1 MKKIK
6 YFLSFIRVKTIVSLI
21 LILTA
26 GGMIITISNLNL
38 YRQLRTNVYQN
49 YSATL
54 TNTLN
59 QYGNAADT
67 IDTYYVS
74 YLQNTSAIYDLKQNR
89 NDTAYSVA
97 KTRVRMDMEN
107 TIQLYPF
114 SDLFY
119 CYIENQD
126 DFFTTASKLRYPETQ
141 QIISYILGEEYRASA
156 DNNLWNICFIEQT
169 SYLLRSYHNGK
180 VEIGLCIALTNL
192 FPTPDLFEDDFLS
205 TLYFVDEDS
214 HVLASARYGDSDVSA
229 DNRIITQQAD
239 KNTLIQIPLG
249 ISDIQLCAVINQS
262 NILLKNVKTTS
273 ANNLLI
279 IIAVL
284 GMVAI
289 FIYSMLRIYLYKPVK
304 SIIEATGQI
313 VDGRLDTRLD
323 ENNPTREIAQI
334 SRQFNQVILQLTT
347 LKISLYE
354 EKIHYQ
360 ESLLEQLRLQLN
372 PHLLLNSLNMIYT
385 MNRRQ
390 HHDVAQQFTLCLIKH
405 FRYVLR
411 KNHKLAP
418 LNSEMEFVEN
428 YLEIM
433 NLQYPDYFLYKI
445 ENTINPQ
452 RRASIL
458 LPPLII
464 QNLAENSVKYG
475 LLQDKPLHF
484 SIYLAEECREG
495 HYWIRIVIQ
504 DDGGGFPSEKLAYF
518 NALAA
523 GGMQVN
529 ARTPDY
535 MKVNDHTPEQ
545 MRNHANTPDCTE
557 AYANTPDRMQNHPN
571 TPDRMKVKTE
581 HTGIGI
587 RNLII
592 RLQLL
597 YDGKARVHFSN
608 DTGAIVVL
616 EFPSVWPYEN
626 KEN

>member
-6 YFLSFIRVKTIVSLI
+6 YLLSFIRIKTILSLI
-21 LILTA
+21 IILTA
-26 GGMIITISNLNL
+26 GGAIITISNFYL
-38 YRQLRTNVYQN
+38 YQQLRTNVYQN

-54 TNTLN
+54 TNTLD
-59 QYGNAADT
+59 QYRNAADT

-74 YLQNTSAIYDLKQNR
+74 YLQNTSAIYDLKQKR
-89 NDTAYSVA
+89 NDTAYSIA
-97 KTRVRMDMEN
+97 KTRVRIDMEN

-119 CYIENQD
+119 CYIENQN
-126 DFFTTASKLRYPETQ
+126 DFFTTSSKLRYSETQ
-141 QIISYILGEEYRASA
+141 LLTSYILSDEYRTASE
-156 DNNLWNICFIEQT
+156 DNLWNICFINHKA
-169 SYLLRSYHNGK
+169 YLLRSYHNGK
-180 VEIGLCIALTNL
+180 IEIGLCIALTNL
-192 FPTPDLFEDDFLS
+192 FPAPDLFEDDFLS
-205 TLYFVDEDS
+205 SLYFMDGNS
-214 HVLASARYGDSDVSA
+214 RVLASASYGTSDSG
-229 DNRIITQQAD
+229 ITRLPETGTVTQFPTDESSHSRGNA
-239 KNTLIQIPLG
+239 LIQIPLG
-249 ISDIQLCAVINQS
+249 ISNIILCAVVNQS
-262 NILLKNVKTTS
+262 NLLIKNVKTTS

-279 IIAVL
+279 IIAVF
-284 GMVAI
+284 GMVAF
-289 FIYSMLRIYLYKPVK
+289 FIYKMFQGYLYKPVQ

-313 VDGRLDTRLD
+313 ADGRLDTRLD
-323 ENNPTREIAQI
+323 ENDPTREIAQI
-334 SRQFNQVILQLTT
+334 SRQFNKVILQLTT

-385 MNRRQ
+385 MNRQ
-390 HHDVAQQFTLCLIKH
+390 KHHDVAQQFTLCLIKH

-411 KNHKLAP
+411 KNHNLVP

-445 ENTINPQ
+445 ENTINPE
-452 RRASIL
+452 RRTSIL

-475 LLQDKPLHF
+475 LLQDNPLHF
-484 SIYLAEECREG
+484 SIHLAEECRDG
-495 HYWIRIVIQ
+495 HNWTIIIIN
-504 DDGGGFPSEKLAYF
+504 DDGEGFSSDDLKYF

-523 GGMQVN
+523 GE
-529 ARTPDY
+529 
-535 MKVNDHTPEQ
+535 MKEEPG
-545 MRNHANTPDCTE
+545 HA
-557 AYANTPDRMQNHPN
+557 
-571 TPDRMKVKTE
+571 
-581 HTGIGI
+581 GIGL

-597 YDGKARVHFSN
+597 YDGRAMVHFSN
-608 DTGAIVVL
+608 KGGAVVTL

-626 KEN
+626 REN